1 MRHAQ
6 QSMALVEPELQW
18 DRKTGRRKRAAEIV
32 DAAARVFAERG
43 YHGTTT
49 QDIADE
55 LGLRQASL
63 YYYFRSKEAALE
75 RVCEHGVAGFVEAAE
90 AILATD
96 LSFRDKLVGL
106 IEAHLAPTEARRDY
120 VRVFI
125 NERRYLPKA
134 ARRRVGRA
142 ARRVE
147 QVFQTVI
154 EAGIRDGSF
163 RTDSDPRLATLAVL
177 GMCNA
182 VINWRP
188 SETAGRTGAIANQFA
203 GLVLAG
209 LASSPGMI
217 AGPSPRARPAPS
229 RRAARSIRRRR
240 RD

>member
-1 MRHAQ
+1 
-6 QSMALVEPELQW
+6 MALVEPELQW

-90 AILATD
+90 GILATD
-96 LSFRDKLVGL
+96 LPSRDKLVRL
-106 IEAHLAPTEARRDY
+106 IEAHLAPTETRRDY

-142 ARRVE
+142 ARRLE
-147 QVFQTVI
+147 HVFQTVI
-154 EAGIRDGSF
+154 EAGVRDGSL
-163 RTDSDPRLATLAVL
+163 RRETDPRLATLAVL

-188 SETAGRTGAIANQFA
+188 SEAAGRTGAIAQEFA
-203 GLVLAG
+203 NLVLGG
-209 LASSPGMI
+209 LSSGPSPI
-217 AGPSPRARPAPS
+217 AGPSLRGRPARS
-229 RRAARSIRRRR
+229 RRASRPIGRRR